1 MNALNPDNPLLRDA
15 ELTPFDQ
22 IRAEHV
28 GPALDVLLAE
38 AEAALESAVGPDVPA
53 DHDALALLLDVPVER
68 LHRAWAHVNHL
79 SAVADSPA
87 LRSAHAAA
95 QPRIVAFTTR
105 LGADHRLY
113 AKYKA
118 VAVGQESAPEA
129 ERLTPAQRKALAD
142 TLRDFVLGGAELQG
156 AARERHAAIQDRCAE
171 LSRQFGDRTLDATDA
186 FRLVVDEG
194 RLAGVPDDVRQA
206 VRQAAADASATAC
219 STANATAS
227 ASASASATAS
237 ATACVDASPRHCL
250 LTLQIPCYL
259 PVMQFA
265 HDRALREELFRAYNT
280 RASDLGAP
288 EFDNTAT
295 IAELLALRAE
305 EAALLGHP
313 SYADLALVPKMA
325 RAPDEVLRFVRE
337 LAARARPSAEAEL
350 AEMREFA
357 AAELGLA
364 DLQPWDRYYV
374 GEKLKQARY
383 AFSSQELKQYFTEPT
398 VLQGLFG
405 LIETLFDVAIR
416 HEDAPAWHDSV
427 RFFRVWRADQPVA
440 AFYLDPYARAGKQS
454 GAWMDD
460 SRGRW
465 RRPEGG
471 MQLPVAH
478 LVCNFAAPV
487 GGQPALL
494 THDDVVTLFHEF
506 GHGLH
511 HMLTQVD
518 ELGVAGISGVE
529 GDAIELPSQF
539 MENFC
544 WEWEVLQRLS
554 RHVQSGEPL
563 PRALFERMR
572 AARNFQKGLFLLRQC
587 EYALFD
593 MRVHHEAGAAA
604 RVQAVCSEVNAEV
617 QPETAPS
624 FARYPCTFGH
634 LFDGGYGAGYYG
646 YAWAE
651 VLSADAYGAF
661 EEAGIFDA
669 AIGRRFR
676 EQILEVG
683 GSRTALESFRAFRG
697 REPRLDALLRQQG
710 LA

>member
-1 MNALNPDNPLLRDA
+1 MNTTPTDNPLLRDA
-15 ELTPFDQ
+15 ELTAFDQ
-22 IRAEHV
+22 IRPEHV
-28 GPALDVLLAE
+28 GPALDVLLAD
-38 AEAALESAVGPDVPA
+38 AEAALERAVGPDVPA
-53 DHDALALLLDVPVER
+53 DHDTLALVLDVPVER
-68 LHRAWAHVNHL
+68 LRRAWSHVNHL

-87 LRSAHAAA
+87 LRAAHAEA

-118 VAVGQESAPEA
+118 VAAHQESSPATA
-129 ERLTPAQRKALAD
+129 RLTAAQRKALAD

-156 AARERHAAIQDRCAE
+156 AARERYAAIQDRCAE
-171 LSRQFGDRTLDATDA
+171 LSRQFGDRSLDATDA

-194 RLAGVPDDVRQA
+194 RLAGVPEDVRQVA
-206 VRQAAADASATAC
+206 REAARQ
-219 STANATAS
+219 AS
-227 ASASASATAS
+227 ASAGPA
-237 ATACVDASPRHCL
+237 DCL

-265 HDRALREELFRAYNT
+265 QDRALRETLFRAYST
-280 RASDLGAP
+280 RASELGAP
-288 EFDNTAT
+288 EFDSTAT

-305 EAALLGHP
+305 EAALLGHA
-313 SYADLALVPKMA
+313 SYAHLALVSKMA

-337 LAARARPSAEAEL
+337 LAARARPSAQAEL

-357 AAELGLA
+357 ATQLGIS
-364 DLQPWDRYYV
+364 DLQPWDRYFV

-383 AFSSQELKQYFTEPT
+383 AFSSQALKQYFTEPS

-405 LIETLFDVAIR
+405 LIETLFEVAIR
-416 HEDAPAWHDSV
+416 REDAPVWHESV
-427 RFFRVWRADQPVA
+427 RYFRVWRGDQAVA

-465 RRPEGG
+465 RRPEGRT
-471 MQLPVAH
+471 QLPVAH

-487 GGQPALL
+487 GAQPALL

-544 WEWEVLQRLS
+544 WEWEVLQRLTQ
-554 RHVQSGEPL
+554 HVDTGEPL
-563 PRALFERMR
+563 PRDLFERLR

-587 EYALFD
+587 EFALFD

-604 RVQAVCSEVNAEV
+604 RVQAVCTEVNTEV
-617 QPETAPS
+617 QPEAAPA

-669 AIGRRFR
+669 ATGRRFR

-697 REPRLDALLRQQG
+697 REPRLDALLRHQG

>member
-1 MNALNPDNPLLRDA
+1 MNTSHTDNPLLRDA

-22 IRAEHV
+22 IRPEHV
-28 GPALDVLLAE
+28 GPALDVLLAD
-38 AEAALESAVGPDVPA
+38 AEAALERAVGPEVPA

-68 LHRAWAHVNHL
+68 LRRAWAHVNHL

-87 LRSAHAAA
+87 LRAAHAEA

-118 VAVGQESAPEA
+118 VAAADQARPEG
-129 ERLTPAQRKALAD
+129 ERLTPAQRKAVAD

-156 AARERHAAIQDRCAE
+156 AARERYAAIQDRCAE
-171 LSRQFGDRTLDATDA
+171 LSRQFGDRSLDATDA
-186 FRLVVDEG
+186 FKLVVDEG
-194 RLAGVPDDVRQA
+194 RLAGVPEDVRQVA
-206 VRQAAADASATAC
+206 REAARQASATAGP
-219 STANATAS
+219 A
-227 ASASASATAS
+227 
-237 ATACVDASPRHCL
+237 DCL

-265 HDRALREELFRAYNT
+265 QDRALRETLFRAYAT
-280 RASDLGAP
+280 RASELGAP

-305 EAALLGHP
+305 EAALLGHA
-313 SYADLALVPKMA
+313 SYAHLALVPKMA
-325 RAPDEVLRFVRE
+325 RTPDEVLHFVRE
-337 LAARARPSAEAEL
+337 LAARARPSAQAEL

-357 AAELGLA
+357 ATQLGIP
-364 DLQPWDRYYV
+364 DLQAWDRYFV

-383 AFSSQELKQYFTEPT
+383 AFSSQALKQYFTEPT
-398 VLQGLFG
+398 VLHGLFG
-405 LIETLFDVAIR
+405 LIETLFEVAIR
-416 HEDAPAWHDSV
+416 REDAPVWHESV
-427 RFFRVWRADQPVA
+427 RYFRVWRGDKPVA

-465 RRPEGG
+465 RRPEGRT
-471 MQLPVAH
+471 QLPVAH

-487 GGQPALL
+487 GAQPALL

-544 WEWEVLQRLS
+544 WEWEVLQRLTK
-554 RHVQSGEPL
+554 HVDTGEPL
-563 PRALFERMR
+563 PRELFERLR

-593 MRVHHEAGAAA
+593 MRVHHEAGVAA
-604 RVQAVCSEVNAEV
+604 RVQAVCTEVNAEV
-617 QPETAPS
+617 QPEAAPA

-669 AIGRRFR
+669 ATGRRFR

-697 REPRLDALLRQQG
+697 REPRLDALLRHQG

>member
-1 MNALNPDNPLLRDA
+1 MNTSHTDNPLLRDA

-22 IRAEHV
+22 IRPEHV
-28 GPALDVLLAE
+28 VPALDVLLAD
-38 AEAALESAVGPDVPA
+38 AEAALERAVGPDVPA

-68 LHRAWAHVNHL
+68 LRRAWAHVNHL

-87 LRSAHAAA
+87 LRAAHAEA

-118 VAVGQESAPEA
+118 VAALQESSPATA
-129 ERLTPAQRKALAD
+129 RLTAAQRKALAD

-156 AARERHAAIQDRCAE
+156 AARERYAAIQDRCAE
-171 LSRQFGDRTLDATDA
+171 LSRQFGDRSLDATDA
-186 FRLVVDEG
+186 FKLVVDEG
-194 RLAGVPDDVRQA
+194 RLAGVPEDVRQVA
-206 VRQAAADASATAC
+206 REAARQASATAGP
-219 STANATAS
+219 A
-227 ASASASATAS
+227 
-237 ATACVDASPRHCL
+237 DCL

-265 HDRALREELFRAYNT
+265 QDRALREALFRAYTT
-280 RASDLGAP
+280 RASELGAP

-305 EAALLGHP
+305 EAALLGHA
-313 SYADLALVPKMA
+313 SYAHLALVSKMA
-325 RAPDEVLRFVRE
+325 RTPDEVLHFVRE
-337 LAARARPSAEAEL
+337 LAARARPSAQAEL

-357 AAELGLA
+357 ATQLGIP
-364 DLQPWDRYYV
+364 DLQAWDRYFV

-383 AFSSQELKQYFTEPT
+383 AFSSQALKQYFTEPT

-405 LIETLFDVAIR
+405 LIETLFEVAIR
-416 HEDAPAWHDSV
+416 REDAPVWHESV
-427 RFFRVWRADQPVA
+427 RYFRVWRGDKAVA
-440 AFYLDPYARAGKQS
+440 SFYLDPYARAGKQS

-465 RRPEGG
+465 RRPEGRT
-471 MQLPVAH
+471 QLPVAH

-487 GGQPALL
+487 GAQPALL

-544 WEWEVLQRLS
+544 WEWEVLQRLTQ
-554 RHVQSGEPL
+554 HVDTGEPL
-563 PRALFERMR
+563 PRELFERLR

-593 MRVHHEAGAAA
+593 MRVHHEAGVAA
-604 RVQAVCSEVNAEV
+604 RVQAVCTEVNAEV
-617 QPETAPS
+617 QPEAAPA

-669 AIGRRFR
+669 ATGRRFR

-697 REPRLDALLRQQG
+697 REPRLDALLRHQG